1 MSLSIETSVANSIN
15 TFLATSTIEQVQA
28 EIAKRLNRKTDLWDK
43 LDQFNKQKEFNN
55 CDKSAQDPIQVAQA
69 EDWADQ
75 IINIGAWL
83 EYVQGCYDKEL
94 WEDVVMKGVCVDG

>member
-28 EIAKRLNRKTDLWDK
+28 EIVKRLNRKTDLWDK
-43 LDQFNKQKEFNN
+43 LDQFNN
-55 CDKSAQDPIQVAQA
+55 CDKSVQDPVQVAQA
-69 EDWADQ
+69 EDWTDQ

-83 EYVQGCYDKEL
+83 EYVQGCYEKGL
-94 WEDVVMKGVCVDG
+94 WEDVVMKGVCVGEGN

>member
-43 LDQFNKQKEFNN
+43 LDQFNN
-55 CDKSAQDPIQVAQA
+55 CDESVQDAVQVAQA
-69 EDWADQ
+69 EDWTNQ

-83 EYVQGCYDKEL
+83 EYVQGCYEKEL
-94 WEDVVMKGVCVDG
+94 WEDVVMKGVCVGEGN